1 MPQVYKESIKSIE
14 SSYYTL
20 FGLYPYQLALFN
32 HIYGRSIYNHIITHV
47 SSVIGIN
54 QCMVLM

>member
-1 MPQVYKESIKSIE
+1 MSQVYKNPE

-20 FGLYPYQLALFN
+20 IGLYPYQLPLFN

-47 SSVIGIN
+47 SSVIVIN